1 MPFSEKRF
9 EQRPPSAFG
18 RRAVVVHMGSGSSDL
33 SQFGVLAERRGIEGG
48 PQEGSLLYI
57 ILKRSFS

>member
-1 MPFSEKRF
+1 MSFSEKRF
-9 EQRPPSAFG
+9 EQQPPSAFG
-18 RRAVVVHMGSGSSDL
+18 RRAVVCSYGIRQKDL

-48 PQEGSLLYI
+48 SQEGPLLYI